1 MSNNSQPRTG
11 YVTPTRELER
21 RWKIV
26 RQAIELQQVDCLVMQ
41 NELGAMGGY
50 VRYFADCQANP
61 YRTTV
66 LFPARE
72 EMLLINHGSPG
83 VNMNPPFWTPRGIQ
97 TSISSPYVQTFNF
110 TENYAAEA
118 AVKFIK
124 DLRYKKIGWV
134 NLTNLSAAFYRYLLE
149 NLPGVEFVD
158 ATDFVDDIKAVKGPD
173 EIDAIRNTIDLHDQ
187 IIALVPQFLRPGR
200 MEYEI
205 RSDLL
210 KASHDLCSEEQNI
223 MVGSDPARSMM
234 MPPMFQT
241 RRVEAGDVL
250 TCLVEVSGR
259 EGYFAEV
266 GRIFSLGEPPA
277 DLVAAY
283 EASLQGQR
291 LAVQLIKPGADPA
304 EIFKVVNEHLVDNG
318 FNREERILAH
328 GQGYDMV
335 ERPAFAPGETMK
347 LRENMLIA
355 VHVGA
360 HGPKGGASSTDNYLI
375 TANGA
380 ELLTGTPQKII
391 VV

>member
-1 MSNNSQPRTG
+1 MSNHAQSRTG
-11 YVTPTRELER
+11 YATPTRELER
-21 RWKIV
+21 RWKLV
-26 RQAIELQQVDCLVMQ
+26 RQAMELQQIDCLVMQ

-50 VRYFADCQANP
+50 VRYFADVQANP

-72 EMLLINHGSPG
+72 DMLLINHGAPG
-83 VNMNPPFWTPRGIQ
+83 VNQHPPFWTPRGIK
-97 TSISSPYVQTFNF
+97 TSISLPYVQTFNF
-110 TENYAAEA
+110 TENDAAVA

-124 DLRYKKIGWV
+124 ENRFKKIAWV
-134 NLTNLSAAFYRYLLE
+134 ALTNLSAAFYRYLLD
-149 NLPGVEFVD
+149 NLSGIEYVD
-158 ATDFVDDIKAVKGPD
+158 ATDLVDEIKAVKGPD
-173 EIDAIRNTIDLHDQ
+173 EIEAIRKTIELHDQ
-187 IIALVPQFLRPGR
+187 VIALVPQFLKPGR
-200 MEYEI
+200 MEYEV
-205 RSDLL
+205 RSDLI

-223 MVGSDPARSMM
+223 MVGSDPHRSMM
-234 MPPMFQT
+234 LPPMYQT
-241 RRVEAGDVL
+241 RRIEEGDVL
-250 TCLVEVSGR
+250 TCLVEISGR

-283 EASLQGQR
+283 EASLAGQR
-291 LAVQLIKPGADPA
+291 LAVQMMKPGADPA
-304 EIFKVVNEHLVDNG
+304 EIFRVVNEHLTAHG

-335 ERPAFAPGETMK
+335 ERPAMAPGETMK

-375 TANGA
+375 TASGA